1 MYTTKSLFT
10 RANYDINQTI
20 SWEMLSEDQC
30 EEIVMTAFEI
40 LERTGADVF
49 SEKAL
54 SIFVKGG
61 CWVEGNRV
69 RFPSAK
75 VEWALRTAPSRV
87 TLCDRDGKRS
97 ILMET
102 NNVHYGPGFG
112 NQAIVD
118 IDSDEVR
125 AIKKAD
131 IADIAK
137 ICSDLE
143 NIDFVMDSGLPADVD
158 SKVSSIHAY
167 EAMVSHTKKP
177 IIQEVACVDQA
188 KVIVDMAA
196 SVAGGL
202 EKLQMNPFTALY
214 AVNPEPL
221 SHDGKL
227 LDILILAAESGVP
240 VIYGSQLITG
250 LTAPEK
256 SAGALVVALANAFVA
271 ILLTQLVKEG
281 AAVISGGFFTINDTE
296 NNVAPYGAPEVSLLN
311 AGYANVLR
319 YLRVPSFGFA
329 GGTDAKTSDAQLG
342 LESAFSILH
351 AGLAGTNLIYGAGQI
366 ESGLTA
372 SAASLAIGDELMGM
386 TRRIM
391 RGIEVNEDKLA
402 RGVIDDV
409 QPGGH
414 YLGAEHT
421 MYYFKSE
428 QFWPQLMNRNR
439 IDDWMAAGSKTL
451 GVRAKEKVQELLKF
465 HSDQPLDADVAA
477 KLKEMIAKAE
487 AAL

>member
-20 SWEMLSEDQC
+20 SWKMLSDDQC

-40 LERTGADVF
+40 LERTGADIL
-49 SEKAL
+49 SPKAL
-54 SIFVKGG
+54 SIFAAGG
-61 CWVEGNRV
+61 CWVDGNRV

-75 VEWALRTAPSRV
+75 MEWALRTAPSRI
-87 TLCDRDGKRS
+87 TLCDRDGKRA

-102 NNVHYGPGFG
+102 DNVHYGPGFG
-112 NQAIVD
+112 NQAMID
-118 IDSDEVR
+118 INSDEVR
-125 AIKKAD
+125 TVKKAD
-131 IADIAK
+131 IVDTAK
-137 ICSDLE
+137 ICSDLD
-143 NIDFVMDSGLPADVD
+143 NIDFVMDSGLPSDVD
-158 SKVSSIHAY
+158 SKVAAIHAY
-167 EAMVSHTKKP
+167 EAMVANTKKP
-177 IIQEVACVDQA
+177 IIQKVAGIDQA

-196 SVAGGL
+196 TVAGGL

-214 AVNPEPL
+214 AVNLEPL
-221 SHDGKL
+221 SHSAEL
-227 LDILILAAESGVP
+227 LDILILAAENGIP
-240 VIYGSQLITG
+240 VIYGSQLTTG
-250 LTAPEK
+250 VTAPAK
-256 SAGALVVALANAFVA
+256 SAGALVVALANALVG

-281 AAVISGGFFTINDTE
+281 APVISGAFFTPNDTE
-296 NNVAPYGAPEVSLLN
+296 NSVAPYGAPEVSLLN

-319 YLRVPSFGFA
+319 YLRVPSFGF
-329 GGTDAKTSDAQLG
+329 GGGSDTKVSDAQLG
-342 LESAFSILH
+342 LESTFSILH

-372 SAASLAIGDELMGM
+372 SAVSLAIGDEVMGM

-439 IDDWMAAGSKTL
+439 IDDWMAAGSKSL
-451 GVRAKEKVQELLKF
+451 GIRAKEKVQGLLKF
-465 HSDQPLDADVAA
+465 HSDQSLDAKVANE
-477 KLKEMIAKAE
+477 LKAIVDKAE
-487 AAL
+487 GAL